1 MVINLQKDGAL
12 QIAGKLINWLKQKRI
27 VYLVEKEAAVMMG
40 KAEYG
45 ASYQEMKEKV
55 DMVIV
60 LGGDGTFLHTAHYF
74 FGTEI
79 PLLGVN
85 AGRLGFLTEIETNE
99 LHEAL
104 NYLVNKE
111 YTIEKRMILS
121 ARVTRNGGEEYSTQA
136 LNDVVIHRGAKS
148 GMVGIELYINNE
160 IVNSYRAD
168 GIIITTPTG
177 STAYS
182 LSAGGPIVNP
192 QIRAIIITP
201 ICPHTLYIRPMVISD
216 REELLIKVKSEK
228 EIVLTAD
235 GRHDFT
241 LLPGDE
247 VHLCAAS
254 EELAVVKLPERTFYT
269 ILHKKMRVGL
279 V

>member
-1 MVINLQKDGAL
+1 MINGLEKRN
-12 QIAGKLINWLKQKRI
+12 ITYLIE
-27 VYLVEKEAAVMMG
+27 VEAAGIIG
-40 KAEYG
+40 KEKYG
-45 ASYQEMKEKV
+45 ATYQEMKAAV

-60 LGGDGTFLHTAHYF
+60 LGGDGTFLHTAYYF

-79 PLLGVN
+79 PLLGINV
-85 AGRLGFLTEIETNE
+85 GRLGFLTEIETNE
-99 LHEAL
+99 LDEAL
-104 NYLVNKE
+104 DYLVNQQYKV
-111 YTIEKRMILS
+111 EKRLILN
-121 ARVTRNGGEEYSTQA
+121 AQVIRNGQTEYSTRA
-136 LNDVVIHRGAKS
+136 LNDVVVHRGAKS
-148 GMVGIELYINNE
+148 GMVGIELFINRE

-168 GIIITTPTG
+168 GLIITTPTG

-216 REELLIKVKSEK
+216 NEELIVRIKSER

-235 GRHDFT
+235 GRYDLS

-247 VHLCAAS
+247 INLKAAA
-254 EELAVVKLPERTFYT
+254 EELSVIKLPERTFYT